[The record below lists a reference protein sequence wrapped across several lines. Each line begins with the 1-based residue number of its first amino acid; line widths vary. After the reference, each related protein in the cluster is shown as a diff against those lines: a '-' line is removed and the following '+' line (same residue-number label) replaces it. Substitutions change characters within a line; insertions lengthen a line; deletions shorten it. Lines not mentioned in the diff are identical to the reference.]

1 MEELLIPIFGIIFV
15 FGAPVA
21 IVALAMRAYSR
32 KRALMHETL
41 NKMIDSG
48 QPVAAELIAAFDAS
62 KPSNHL
68 DKGIIL
74 LCAALGLAFF
84 LWVFFDSQFASI
96 AAIPG
101 FLGLAFLILH
111 TLDKRPGP
119 ATHG

>member
-1 MEELLIPIFGIIFV
+1 MEEVLIPIFGIVFV

-21 IVALAMRAYSR
+21 IVALAMWAYSR

-48 QPVAAELIAAFDAS
+48 QPVPAELIAAFDAS

-68 DKGIIL
+68 DKGVIL
-74 LCAALGLAFF
+74 LCVALGLAFF
-84 LWVFFDSQFASI
+84 LWVFFDTQFASF

-111 TLDKRPGP
+111 WLDKAAGQTVRG
-119 ATHG
+119 